1 MTILI
6 QKLPWLVALGAAGLL
21 ACAHEKITENKP
33 AEAAACPTP
42 APAPVCAPSPAPIC
56 APAAL
61 HDCGPDLRRVVGQTV
76 LHFDFDKHE
85 LTTIN
90 RKYLD
95 GLADALQACP
105 AVQVVIEGNCDER
118 GTKEYNLH
126 LGQRRADVAK
136 QYLVRL
142 GVNEDRIGTVS
153 YGLERPADDRHN
165 EEAWAMNRRDDF
177 SLKTAPAVSSREE
190 EP

>member
-1 MTILI
+1 MTSLI
-6 QKLPWLVALGAAGLL
+6 QKLPSLVALGAAGLF

-33 AEAAACPTP
+33 AEAAECPPP
-42 APAPVCAPSPAPIC
+42 AAAPIC
-56 APAAL
+56 APAPMCAPAAV
-61 HDCGPDLRRVVGQTV
+61 HNCGPDLRRVVGQTV

-105 AVQVVIEGNCDER
+105 AVHVVIEGNCDER

-177 SLKTAPAVSSREE
+177 SLGGASAPVSSL